1 MAMKMLLMVL
11 GVFLIGATVPPPDPA
26 VLSYVAPANIE
37 WHGGENGGPQY
48 HILWG
53 DPLKPG
59 PYAMLARWLPN
70 RMSRPHTHPHDRII
84 TVISGTWW
92 LGTGKI
98 YAPEATLPVRAGTVV
113 THFSGQY
120 HYDGAK
126 NEAAV
131 IEIVGE
137 GPQ

>member
-1 MAMKMLLMVL
+1 MWMHMMLL
-11 GVFLIGATVPPPDPA
+11 GATLVGTAPPAPDPS
-26 VLSYVAPANIE
+26 VLTYVLRGKIE

-48 HILWG
+48 HILSG
-53 DPLKPG
+53 DPSKPG
-59 PYAMLARWLPN
+59 PYALLARWLPN

-92 LGTGKI
+92 LGSGKT
-98 YAPEATLPVRAGTVV
+98 YAPETTTPVPAGTVV
-113 THFSGQY
+113 THFAGRY

-126 NEAAV
+126 DEPTV